1 MNLDA
6 HQHFWRYTAEAYPWI
21 STELLKRTYMPQDLK
36 PHLDAAGF
44 DGTVAVQ
51 AQSTWEETRHL
62 LELSDRFPWIVGVVG
77 WADLTAPDLAQ
88 RLAAFT
94 GNPRLCGMRCGI
106 QVAPGTAD
114 VPSAAFLR
122 GIAVLTAVDLAFDL
136 LVHPPQLPL
145 ACRLAEAAPDQR
157 FILDHI
163 AKPLIRDQVMEPW
176 STGIR
181 SLAAC
186 PNVACKLSGMVTEAD
201 HDGWRASDFKPY
213 RDVVFEAFGADRLM
227 IGSDWP
233 VCLQAADY
241 RDAMEIVQRHI
252 GAFSP
257 DEQAAVLGGTAACWY
272 GIGDKSQEPKV

>member
-1 MNLDA
+1 MRLDA
-6 HQHFWRYTAEAYPWI
+6 HQHFWRYKAEAYPWI
-21 STELLKRTYMPQDLK
+21 RTGVLKRTYVPEDLK

-51 AQSTWEETRHL
+51 ARSTWEETRWL

-77 WADLTAPDLAQ
+77 WADLAAPDVAQ
-88 RLAAFT
+88 RLALFAE
-94 GNPRLCGMRCGI
+94 NPRLCGLRCGI
-106 QVAPGTAD
+106 QVAPGTSD
-114 VPSAAFLR
+114 VPSEAFLG
-122 GIAVLTAVDLAFDL
+122 GIAVLTAADLAFDL

-163 AKPLIRDQVMEPW
+163 AKPLIRDQMMEPW

-181 SLAAC
+181 KLAAC

-201 HDGWRASDFKPY
+201 RDAWRASDFKPY
-213 RDVVFEAFGADRLM
+213 LDVVFEAFSAHRLM

-233 VCLQAADY
+233 VCQQAADY
-241 RDAMEIVQRHI
+241 KGVMEIVQRHI
-252 GAFSP
+252 GAFLL
-257 DEQAAVLGGTAACWY
+257 DEQDAVLGGTAMRWY
-272 GIGDKSQEPKV
+272 GIGVKNQESKV